1 MKVKLS
7 TKIRE
12 TITSAQ
18 AKAVGSLGADGVNV
32 VPVSMAHVHEDSIWL
47 FDFFFDKTSANIKKN
62 PAVSFTCW
70 SGMVGVQ
77 IKADVEYIT
86 KGEDFD
92 KAVLWV
98 RNQNPSRVV
107 KGLLILRPTNIFD
120 ISPGGYFSAE
130 DLKLS

>member
-7 TKIRE
+7 NKIRE

-18 AKAVGSLGADGVNV
+18 AKAIGSLGAGGVNV

-47 FDFFFDKTSANIKKN
+47 FDFFFAKTAANFKKN
-62 PAVSFTCW
+62 PAVAFTCW

-86 KGEDFD
+86 KGADFD

-107 KGLLILRPTNIFD
+107 KGLLILRPTAIFD
-120 ISPGGYFSAE
+120 ISQGGHFSPE